1 MAIYSNLSVDQGTTF
16 TAYVDVTD
24 NAGDA
29 FNLIG
34 YTVAGQIRKNYN
46 SLTSI
51 DFTAVLS
58 NPAGGTI
65 SLELSDT
72 QTNAM
77 KAGRYVYDVEVTSPG
92 GEITRVVEG
101 QVEVFPGVTRG

>member
-16 TAYVDVTD
+16 TAFVDVTD
-24 NAGDA
+24 TAGDA
-29 FNLIG
+29 FNLTG

-51 DFTAVLS
+51 VFTAVLS

-101 QVEVFPGVTRG
+101 QVEVFAGVTRG